1 MHYMAVDINERRAV
15 VTLRY
20 HMGVPKFV
28 VKCFASHKNPLLVLD
43 LVLPFSQSISNNSN
57 SFFLCFEFPTRIQRL
72 HTPMDIQN
80 LKAFVTV
87 ANLGSFS
94 LAAAHLH
101 LTQPAVSKRV
111 AALEEELGH
120 GLFHRINRKVELTHA
135 GLLLLQRAQVILQTI
150 EDTRQEL
157 ADFDGAVSGELRV
170 ATSHHVGLHKLPPV
184 LHFFV
189 HRYPRVNLK
198 FEFLDSEVAYERVAR
213 GDCELAV
220 VTLGPTPHT
229 LLTENILWA
238 DPLVFVASKALFNSE
253 NEPLTLQQLSRL
265 PAILPDINTYT
276 GRLVKACFDEHGLP
290 LNIAMATNYLET
302 IKMLVSVGLGWSLLP
317 QTLVD
322 EQLVIL
328 DLPLVISRNL
338 GVITHPKRAMS
349 NAAKAFLELLSS
361 TA

>member
-1 MHYMAVDINERRAV
+1 
-15 VTLRY
+15 
-20 HMGVPKFV
+20 
-28 VKCFASHKNPLLVLD
+28 
-43 LVLPFSQSISNNSN
+43 
-57 SFFLCFEFPTRIQRL
+57 
-72 HTPMDIQN
+72 MDTQN

-94 LAAAHLH
+94 LAATQLH

-120 GLFHRINRKVELTHA
+120 GLFHRINRRVELTQA
-135 GLLLLQRAQVILQTI
+135 GVLLLPRAVDILQTI
-150 EDTRQEL
+150 EDTRQQL

-184 LHFFV
+184 LHLFV
-189 HRYPRVNLK
+189 HRYPKVNLK
-198 FEFLDSEVAYERVAR
+198 FEFLDSEIAYERVAK

-220 VTLGPTPHT
+220 VTLGPTPHS
-229 LLTENILWA
+229 LLTETILWA
-238 DPLVFVASKALFNSE
+238 DPLVFVASRALFSGDTS
-253 NEPLTLQQLSRL
+253 LITLQQLSLL

-276 GRLVKACFDEHGLP
+276 GRLVKACFDERGLK

-322 EQLVIL
+322 DQLVVL

-338 GVITHPKRAMS
+338 GVITHPRRALS
-349 NAAKAFLELLSS
+349 NAAKAFLQLLSS
-361 TA
+361 AE